1 MSFLLSLEE
10 WSIKTTQML
19 IRVLQNNMCTILLL
33 LAGNGE
39 QGCRSGLQTHLQS
52 FIKKIRTEST
62 SLYPIRMKKEKE
74 GEKRA
79 FNHSSTDDVVRLK
92 TKLFFMGS

>member
-19 IRVLQNNMCTILLL
+19 IRLLQNNMCTILLL

-62 SLYPIRMKKEKE
+62 SLYPIKMKNEKE
-74 GEKRA
+74 GDK
-79 FNHSSTDDVVRLK
+79 
-92 TKLFFMGS
+92 